1 MAKSRGSDLEFGH
14 FRESIILKVAK
25 PIDPE
30 EELEKRLAHKG
41 RSMNTTDGSGTSKMK
56 VKDKGQWKGIGSQD
70 QKWTRGARE
79 TGAATHNDV
88 ISSGVSNYH
97 DIPSENG
104 EGTRSK
110 EEDHYGFMYSMSE
123 ADRH

>member
-30 EELEKRLAHKG
+30 EELEKRLASEG
-41 RSMNTTDGSGTSKMK
+41 RGRNRTDGSGTSKMK
-56 VKDKGQWKGIGSQD
+56 VKDKGDWKGIGSQD
-70 QKWTRGARE
+70 QKSARGPRGTEAAGGGAR
-79 TGAATHNDV
+79 NDV
-88 ISSGVSNYH
+88 MTKYR

>member
-1 MAKSRGSDLEFGH
+1 MAKSRGGNLEFGH

-30 EELEKRLAHKG
+30 EELEKRLAHKE
-41 RSMNTTDGSGTSKMK
+41 RVMNTTDGSGTSKKK

-70 QKWTRGARE
+70 QKWARGTE
-79 TGAATHNDV
+79 AAAHNDV